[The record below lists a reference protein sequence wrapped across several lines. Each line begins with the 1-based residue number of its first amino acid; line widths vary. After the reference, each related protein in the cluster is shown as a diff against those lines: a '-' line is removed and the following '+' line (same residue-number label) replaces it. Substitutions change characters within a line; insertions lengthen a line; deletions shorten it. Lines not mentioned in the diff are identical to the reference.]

1 MRIKI
6 GILALLMFSLTS
18 CLKQKTE
25 GVEVL
30 NPDTFEQKLQA
41 SDVQLVDVRTA
52 DEFAEGHLPNAINID
67 INGDNFEDETAK
79 LDKEKPVMVYC
90 KMGGRSAKA
99 AANLK
104 EQGFKNVSDLD
115 GGITSWKDAEK
126 TIEN

>member
-25 GVEVL
+25 GVKVL
-30 NPDTFEQKLQA
+30 NPDMFEQKLQT
-41 SDVQLVDVRTA
+41 SNVQLIDVRTPE
-52 DEFAEGHLPNAINID
+52 EFTEGHLPNAINID
-67 INGDNFEDETAK
+67 VNGSDFITKTSK
-79 LDKEKPVMVYC
+79 LDKDKPVMVYC

-104 EQGFKNVSDLD
+104 EQGFKDVSDLD